1 MGLDHPDPATTLLEQ
16 IKHDP
21 DAEALGRLLN
31 EWYLAFGTTPT
42 TVRKAVEV
50 AATNKEELMDAL
62 KEFPIEERNGAI
74 NRSKLG
80 WLLKKNANRIV
91 NGLEFQKS
99 QADGRT
105 AWRILESL
113 VGDKK

>member
-1 MGLDHPDPATTLLEQ
+1 MWLDHPDPATTLLEQ

-21 DAEALGRLLN
+21 DAEVLGRLLN

-42 TVRKAVEV
+42 TVRKAVEA

-62 KEFPIEERNGAI
+62 KEFPVEERNGTI
-74 NRSKLG
+74 M
-80 WLLKKNANRIV
+80 LLKKKANRIV

-105 AWRILESL
+105 AWRIVESL
-113 VGDKK
+113 VGASK